1 MGVEI
6 ESDRQLDLARISLAT
21 GFDLIPADNLEPD
34 ELASV
39 GVHTFECISFARYG
53 NKSGP

>member
-21 GFDLIPADNLEPD
+21 GFHLIRADGLTDE

-39 GVHTFECISFARYG
+39 GVHTFECINFDRYG
-53 NKSGP
+53 NNSRP